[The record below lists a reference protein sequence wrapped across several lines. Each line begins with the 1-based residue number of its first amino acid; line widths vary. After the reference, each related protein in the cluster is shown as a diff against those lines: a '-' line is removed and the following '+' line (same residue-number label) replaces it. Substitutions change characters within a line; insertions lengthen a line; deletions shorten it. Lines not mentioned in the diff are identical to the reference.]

1 MFLVVLIGIAA
12 VVLGFLFWH
21 REAGVEAEAVVKE
34 KMREEKSRYPVGLPV
49 KFDKPTSEK
58 KLKNE
63 DGTRRMVENNEADE
77 LKIENVSAPEAAKE
91 TATAREVSE
100 RPSAVNKSSIQLDAT
115 QPDKSLNL
123 DVTQKPLEAQEE
135 PKEADVKSGDSKKKK
150 KHKKRSKSS
159 RSSSKKSKKK
169 SKRSKKK
176 DADASGAPN
185 KPDDQPNV

>member
-34 KMREEKSRYPVGLPV
+34 KIREKKSRYPVGLPV
-49 KFDKPTSEK
+49 KFDKLTSEK
-58 KLKNE
+58 ENE
-63 DGTRRMVENNEADE
+63 DGARPMVGSN
-77 LKIENVSAPEAAKE
+77 AASEMKKE
-91 TATAREVSE
+91 TVS
-100 RPSAVNKSSIQLDAT
+100 NKSSVQMDAT

-123 DVTQKPLEAQEE
+123 DVTQKPAEAQEE
-135 PKEADVKSGDSKKKK
+135 PKEADAKSGNSKKKK

-176 DADASGAPN
+176 DDDASGAPL

>member
-77 LKIENVSAPEAAKE
+77 LKIENVS
-91 TATAREVSE
+91 
-100 RPSAVNKSSIQLDAT
+100 NKSSIQLDAT

-150 KHKKRSKSS
+150 KHKKRNSNSKYPNDFAVSGSKSS